1 MTEEMIIFYE
11 FLIVCVVVFFSGW
24 FARMGY
30 MQYKA
35 DKQREQEAEDHR
47 EEYIKQI
54 NRNNLLNSWCAEAK
68 GGVEK

>member
-24 FARMGY
+24 FARIAY